1 MKRDIIEIDENRCNG
16 CGLCVPNCHEGALQ
30 IINGKARLISDLFC
44 DGLGA
49 CIGHC
54 PQGAITITQ
63 KETTA
68 YSEVETMKQNIIP
81 AGQDTIKA
89 HLMHLLDHKQAEL
102 YTQAIDTLI
111 SENIAIPPHT
121 KIAPQCSGGG
131 CPGSAAKSFT
141 PKNEMATQENIPSE
155 LSHWPI
161 QLHLI
166 NPNMADFENCDLLIA
181 ADCTAFSF
189 GNFHQTF
196 LKDKKLVIACPKLD
210 SNKESYIE
218 KLAYI
223 MAHKNLKSISVV
235 RMEVPCCGGLVSLV
249 EEAKNQSGVTIPIQQ
264 VVIGIQG
271 SIKQIKMV

>member
-1 MKRDIIEIDENRCNG
+1 MKRDIIEIDDQKCNG
-16 CGLCVPNCHEGALQ
+16 CGVCVPNCHEGALQ

-54 PQGAITITQ
+54 PQNAITITQ
-63 KETTA
+63 KETIA
-68 YSEVETMKQNIIP
+68 YDEVETMKKNIIP
-81 AGQDTIKA
+81 AGPDTIKA
-89 HLMHLLDHKQAEL
+89 HLMHLLDHKQVNY

-111 SENIAIPPHT
+111 SENVAIPPHT
-121 KIAPQCSGGG
+121 KVASHCGGG
-131 CPGSAAKSFT
+131 CPGSAGKSFA
-141 PKNEMATQENIPSE
+141 PKNNEATLENIPSE

-166 NPNMADFENCDLLIA
+166 NPNMADFENCELLIA
-181 ADCTAFSF
+181 ADCSAFSF

-210 SNKESYIE
+210 SNKDIYIE
-218 KLAYI
+218 KI
-223 MAHKNLKSISVV
+223 AHIISSKNLKSLTVV

-249 EEAKNQSGVTIPIQQ
+249 EEARTLSGKTIPIQQ
-264 VVIGIQG
+264 IIIGIQG
-271 SIKQIKMV
+271 SINQIKTI